1 MPPRRQLKRTKCLY
15 EYLCVFFREIRLGE
29 HKISKDP
36 DCPAKKTSA
45 FRSGKKDC
53 FAKVI
58 KRKVDKVIKHENY
71 DATKVKNDIALIR
84 LAEPVPLFKDDP
96 TASPAMP
103 ICLPWDD
110 DLVARDLFEGK
121 NLKMDFQTHILIKLL
136 ALHKQ
141 GTHGCK
147 KSM

>member
-1 MPPRRQLKRTKCLY
+1 MNLKI
-15 EYLCVFFREIRLGE
+15 CVFFREIRLGE

-36 DCPAKKTSA
+36 DCPAKASH
-45 FRSGKKDC
+45 FRRGKNDC

-110 DLVARDLFEGK
+110 DLVARDLFEGN
-121 NLKMDFQTHILIKLL
+121 NLHHYLN
-136 ALHKQ
+136 LHVSFWQRNASVSQSYRSK
-141 GTHGCK
+141 CAC
-147 KSM
+147 